1 MKTKKEHLE
10 HEVESLSKRIDELR
24 GHIVRIRL
32 LMLMIEDEAT
42 VKAMK
47 RDVHVL
53 PESSLPKLE
62 EAIACI
68 SSRYRDREEMAK
80 LVIRNRD
87 AGRNEILKLCRSRGW
102 VSPNTGIDNVRFID
116 KILNLFK

>member
-10 HEVESLSKRIDELR
+10 DEVESLSQRIDELR
-24 GHIVRIRL
+24 VHIVRIRL

-53 PESSLPKLE
+53 PESSLPKLD

-68 SSRYRDREEMAK
+68 STRYRDREDMAK

-87 AGRNEILKLCRSRGW
+87 AGRNEILKLCQSRGW

>member
-1 MKTKKEHLE
+1 MKTKKEHLQDE
-10 HEVESLSKRIDELR
+10 IESLSQRFDELR

-32 LMLMIEDEAT
+32 LMLMIEDEAN
-42 VKAMK
+42 MK
-47 RDVHVL
+47 VIKRELNVVPELL
-53 PESSLPKLE
+53 PPKLD

-68 SSRYRDREEMAK
+68 STRYRDREEMAK

-87 AGRNEILKLCRSRGW
+87 AGRHEILKLCQMRGW